1 MKKENLKRGKG
12 ILLSEGSICVRKFIA
27 FLLAFCMLMS
37 NLPYGMI
44 QEVYA
49 EDGMLTESVNLDGV
63 VYKEIE
69 PGKMQLVEWQKNI
82 SWQEKIEIPETVEFD
97 GQTYTVVSIGDNAF
111 CNNSTRYCIAEVI
124 FPDTIESIGENAF
137 ANCNNITKLEL
148 PENLK
153 EIGNG
158 AFYRYSAGGELVI
171 PESVTR
177 IGKEAFC
184 YNMNITSLVIKNPNI
199 VYGSSVFANN
209 TQLTSVKLPEGM
221 FSLGDTYFLYGC
233 TNLTEINLPESLT
246 SIPASAFSGCAG
258 LSEIQ
263 IPASVNNIGAS
274 AFYGCT
280 GLKEVVVPDG
290 VKEILSQTF
299 CNCNEALSVTFPDS
313 VTSVHNWTFWNNSAG
328 CEKYSKSITVKCT
341 SREVAALVS
350 GIGHQKIELNG
361 EEYKLLKFDT
371 DKFSFTITD
380 SENKYVQLDKWKG
393 AQPSGEVVILETV
406 EWEGNTYTV
415 KTIGTSAFSTCSEIT
430 KITLPETI
438 TGIGKNAFMSC
449 TGLKSINLPDSLTR
463 IEQWVFCACHELTDV
478 TFPKNLT
485 YIGSF
490 AFEECT
496 GLQTVDIPESCSLID
511 TSAFWNC
518 TGITNITLH
527 EGLETVGDNAFGG
540 CSGITEI
547 RLPDSVRKLG
557 GYAFMGCAGLEKITL
572 NQGLEEIGIG
582 IFKGCDNLTGTITL
596 PDSVT
601 TIRQDAFVDS
611 SLSGVHVGSGLITL
625 ESGAFPDAIRLTTNS
640 LEVWKL
646 LSKNTNRENAPV
658 FVWDGTCDVPAGM
671 HAYVEEDIVITDSVT
686 IEDGAVVTIMPDVSL
701 MVDGML
707 TNNGTI
713 EGAGAFTVNGTLMNN
728 GTVEAEGVFT
738 VNGVITG
745 IGTLGEGMQMTVR
758 LTEEMVADVD
768 GYIYNAASIEP
779 EPEVSITLG
788 GRKIIFEKGK
798 DFTYS
803 YENNV
808 NPGTADITVTPKA
821 EGKLT
826 GEAVTTHFVI
836 GKAGQTVPASC
847 NLTFTENEDGQ
858 TFTAAIER
866 AEGAE
871 YSFDGEIWTNENT
884 KTDCRPNTEYTAY
897 IRMKETDTHSASDAA
912 QTTKKT
918 PKLSQKAPIE
928 CKLTFTENSD
938 KQTFTALIERA
949 EGAEYSFDG
958 KTWTDENTKTDC
970 QPNTKYTAYI
980 RMKETD
986 THSAS
991 DAVQKTLKAPALQEN
1006 TGGGTGDTGDT
1017 GNTGGTGN
1025 TGETGNAG
1033 DTGKPD
1039 AESQKLS
1046 APAIAKLKSIA
1057 GKKGVS
1063 VQVTVKPVAGA
1074 DRYEIYRTVGKKT
1087 KRIKTTVS
1095 GKTQIQDDKPVQSA
1109 KYYAVAV
1116 SKDGRKS
1123 AAGKAKSIKLSKG
1136 TKIKNVSST
1145 SKGIKITWKKGK
1157 SVKKYVLYRS
1167 TKKNSGYVRIKTLGK
1182 KNLSYVDKKA
1192 KKGKKYYYKVVV
1204 LTTSKSSLMS
1214 AASKRVKRK

>member
-1 MKKENLKRGKG
+1 MKKENLKRGQG
-12 ILLSEGSICVRKFIA
+12 ILLSEGSVCVKKFIA
-27 FLLAFCMLMS
+27 LLLAFCMLMS

-111 CNNSTRYCIAEVI
+111 CNNSTRYCIAEVV

-148 PENLK
+148 PTNIK
-153 EIGNG
+153 EIGNT
-158 AFYRYSAGGELVI
+158 AFLNYSASGELVI

-177 IGKEAFC
+177 IGIEAFRGTK
-184 YNMNITSLVIKNPNI
+184 ITSLVIKNPNI
-199 VYGSSVFANN
+199 IYGRDVFANN
-209 TQLTSVKLPEGM
+209 TQLASVKLPEGM
-221 FSLGDTYFLYGC
+221 ISLGETYFFNGC

-263 IPASVNNIGAS
+263 IPASVNKIGSS

-299 CNCNEALSVTFPDS
+299 CNYSEELTVTFPDS
-313 VTSVHNWTFWNNSAG
+313 VTSVHDWTFWNNSAG

-341 SREVAALVS
+341 SREVAALVA

-393 AQPSGEVVILETV
+393 AQPSGEVVIPETV

-449 TGLKSINLPDSLTR
+449 TGLESINLPDGLTR
-463 IEQWVFCACHELTDV
+463 IEQWAFCACHKLKDV
-478 TFPKNLT
+478 TFPSKLT
-485 YIGSF
+485 YIGGL
-490 AFEECT
+490 AFQECT
-496 GLQTVDIPESCSLID
+496 SLQTVDIPGSCNLID

-557 GYAFMGCAGLEKITL
+557 GYAFKDCTELEKIML
-572 NQGLEEIGIG
+572 NQGLEEIGLG
-582 IFKGCDNLTGTITL
+582 VFKGCGKLTGTIIL

-611 SLSGVHVGSGLITL
+611 SLSGVHVGSGLTIL
-625 ESGAFPDAIRLTTNS
+625 ESGAFPDTIRLTTNNP
-640 LEVWKL
+640 EVWKL

-658 FVWDGTCDVPAGM
+658 FVWDGTCEVPDGM
-671 HAYVEEDIVITDSVT
+671 HAYVERDIAITDSAV
-686 IEDGAVVTIMPDVSL
+686 IGNGAVITISPDASL
-701 MVDGML
+701 TVDGTL

-768 GYIYNAASIEP
+768 DGIYNAAPIEP

-803 YENNV
+803 YANNV

-836 GKAGQTVPASC
+836 GKAGQAVPASC
-847 NLTFTENEDGQ
+847 NLTFAENEDGQ
-858 TFTAAIER
+858 TFTAAIEK

-871 YSFDGEIWTNENT
+871 YSFDGETWTNENT
-884 KTDCRPNTEYTAY
+884 KTNCQPNTEYTAY
-897 IRMKETDTHSASDAA
+897 IRMKETDTHFASDAV
-912 QTTKKT
+912 QKT
-918 PKLSQKAPIE
+918 LKAPKLSRKVSIE
-928 CKLTFTENSD
+928 CKLTFTENED
-938 KQTFTALIERA
+938 NQTFTAAIERT

-958 KTWTDENTKTDC
+958 ETWTDENTKTDC
-970 QPNTKYTAYI
+970 QPNTEYTAYI

-991 DAVQKTLKAPALQEN
+991 DAVQKTLKAPELQ
-1006 TGGGTGDTGDT
+1006 

-1025 TGETGNAG
+1025 TGDTGNAG
-1033 DTGKPD
+1033 GTGKPG
-1039 AESQKLS
+1039 AEDKKLS
-1046 APAIAKLKSIA
+1046 APAISKLKSIA

-1074 DRYEIYRTVGKKT
+1074 DHYEIYRTVGKKT
-1087 KRIKTTVS
+1087 KLIKTTAS
-1095 GKTQIQDDKPVQSA
+1095 GKTQIQDEKPVQSA

-1116 SKDGRKS
+1116 SKDGSKS
-1123 AAGKAKSIKLSKG
+1123 AVGKAKSMKLSNG
-1136 TKIKNVSST
+1136 TKIKKVSST

-1167 TKKNSGYVRIKTLGK
+1167 TKKNSGYVRIITLGK